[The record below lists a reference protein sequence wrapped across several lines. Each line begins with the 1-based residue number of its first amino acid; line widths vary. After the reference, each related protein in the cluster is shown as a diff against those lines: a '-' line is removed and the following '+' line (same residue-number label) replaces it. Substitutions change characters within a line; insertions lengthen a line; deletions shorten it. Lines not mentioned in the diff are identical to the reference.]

1 MVFAELDRRE
11 RKSRARRTKL
21 FVQMLT
27 TFAYGSLGLAVAEP
41 LARFAPPGIGHAIAL
56 AFGLVCAFAAIYLV
70 PEGERYGPD

>member
-11 RKSRARRTKL
+11 RKSRAQRTKL

-41 LARFAPPGIGHAIAL
+41 VIRFTGLGIGHFIAL
-56 AFGLVCAFAAIYLV
+56 AFGLVCAFGAVYLV
-70 PEGERYGPD
+70 PEGERFGPD

>member
-11 RKSRARRTKL
+11 RKSRAQRTKL

-27 TFAYGSLGLAVAEP
+27 TFSYGSLGLSVAEP
-41 LARFAPPGIGHAIAL
+41 ILTFTGLGIGHLIAL
-56 AFGLVCAFAAIYLV
+56 GFGLACAFGAIYLV